1 MLMRRMC
8 NSPKYNKIASIGIG
22 ALIVFIALVLVA
34 GMAASVII
42 QTSTKLETQTATT
55 GRETTKEVAAGIA
68 VYSIEGYA
76 ASGSDISKLVIM
88 IRPRAGTDSIDI
100 SNAYLELSN
109 TNKKIILNYTDS
121 FYSEPSGLN
130 DIFSANVFPDD
141 DYAFG
146 NVSNR
151 DGTQFGILVLEDAD
165 NSVSQTH
172 PIINRG
178 DKVCICINATGC
190 FNNIAERTDVWGTVV
205 PEKGAACDFEFRTSS
220 TYSDNVMEIL
230 LDM

>member
-1 MLMRRMC
+1 MKRVC
-8 NSPKYNKIASIGIG
+8 NSLKYNKVASIGIG

-34 GMAASVII
+34 GIAATVII
-42 QTSTKLETQTATT
+42 QTSTMLETQTAAT
-55 GRETTKEVAAGIA
+55 GSETTREVATGVA

-76 ASGSDISKLVIM
+76 ATSSDISKLAIM
-88 IRPRAGTDSIDI
+88 IRPRAGTDSIDV
-100 SNAYLELSN
+100 SNAYVEISN

-121 FYSEPSGLN
+121 FYSKPSGLN

-146 NVSNR
+146 NVNNR
-151 DGTQFGILVLEDAD
+151 DGTRFGILVLEDAD

-178 DKVCICINATGC
+178 DKVCICINTTGC
-190 FNNIAERTDVWGTVV
+190 FNSIAERTDVWGTVV
-205 PEKGAACDFEFRTSS
+205 PENGAACDFEFRTPS

>member
-1 MLMRRMC
+1 MKRVC
-8 NSPKYNKIASIGIG
+8 NSLKYNKVASIGIG

-34 GMAASVII
+34 GIAATVII
-42 QTSTKLETQTATT
+42 QTSTMLETQTAAT
-55 GRETTKEVAAGIA
+55 GSETTREVATGVA

-76 ASGSDISKLVIM
+76 ATSSDISKLAIM
-88 IRPRAGTDSIDI
+88 IRPRAGTDSIDV
-100 SNAYLELSN
+100 SNAYVEISN

-121 FYSEPSGLN
+121 FYSKPSGLN
-130 DIFSANVFPDD
+130 DIFSASVFPNT
-141 DYAFG
+141 G
-146 NVSNR
+146 GVG
-151 DGTQFGILVLEDAD
+151 DGTRFGILVLEDAD

-178 DKVCICINATGC
+178 DKVCICINTTGC
-190 FNNIAERTDVWGTVV
+190 FNSIAERTDVWGTVV
-205 PEKGAACDFEFRTSS
+205 PENGASCDFEFRTPS

>member
-1 MLMRRMC
+1 MKRVC
-8 NSPKYNKIASIGIG
+8 NSLKYNKVASIGIG

-34 GMAASVII
+34 GIAATVII
-42 QTSTKLETQTATT
+42 QTSTMLETQTAAT
-55 GRETTKEVAAGIA
+55 GSETTREVATGVA

-76 ASGSDISKLVIM
+76 ATSSDISKLAIM
-88 IRPRAGTDSIDI
+88 IRPRAGTDSIDV
-100 SNAYLELSN
+100 SNAYVEISN

-121 FYSEPSGLN
+121 FYSKPSGLN
-130 DIFSANVFPDD
+130 DIFSASVFPNT
-141 DYAFG
+141 G
-146 NVSNR
+146 GVG
-151 DGTQFGILVLEDAD
+151 DGTRFGILVLEDAD

-178 DKVCICINATGC
+178 DKVCICINTTGC
-190 FNNIAERTDVWGTVV
+190 FNSIAERTDVWGTVV
-205 PEKGAACDFEFRTSS
+205 PENGAACDFEFRTPS

>member
-1 MLMRRMC
+1 MKRVC
-8 NSPKYNKIASIGIG
+8 NSLKYNKVASIGIG

-34 GMAASVII
+34 GIAATVII
-42 QTSTKLETQTATT
+42 QTSTMLETQTAAT
-55 GRETTKEVAAGIA
+55 GSETTREVATGVA

-76 ASGSDISKLVIM
+76 ATSSDISKLAIM
-88 IRPRAGTDSIDI
+88 IRPRAGTDSIDV
-100 SNAYLELSN
+100 SNAYVEISN

-121 FYSEPSGLN
+121 FYSKPSGLN
-130 DIFSANVFPDD
+130 DIFSASVFPNT
-141 DYAFG
+141 G
-146 NVSNR
+146 EVG
-151 DGTQFGILVLEDAD
+151 DGTRFGILVLEDAD

-178 DKVCICINATGC
+178 DKVCICINTTGC
-190 FNNIAERTDVWGTVV
+190 FNSIAERTDVWGTVV
-205 PEKGAACDFEFRTSS
+205 PENGAACDFEFRTPS